1 MQDRHGH
8 RISYL
13 RVSITD
19 RCNERCTYCMPQELQ
34 EWLPREEILT
44 FEETLRLIR
53 IAADLGVSKV
63 RVTGGEPLT
72 RRDVLDFV
80 RRIPEIPGIKSIGV
94 STNGTLLAREIT
106 SGKTM
111 AAALRDAGVQSVNIS
126 LDTLDRDAYSQITG
140 RNFHEHV
147 LRGIDAAI
155 SAGFDQIKLNTV
167 LMRGRNEDQLIPLVE
182 FAGARDLIL
191 RFIEMMPVSTIDVLD
206 ENNFISVLEAKRL
219 IESLYGC
226 LIPEAEFRTNGPAA
240 YYQIPGRKQRIGF
253 IGAMTNLHFCESCNK
268 LRLTCDGKLRPCLGS
283 YLEFDIMKPLRAG
296 ASDAELRQFFLDV
309 VERKPA
315 QHDFRD
321 NYQPNRKMITIGG
334 RRMRRLTHIGR
345 DGRAQTV
352 DVSAK
357 SMSKRRAV
365 AAGKIRLRRET
376 LDLIKNDRIAKG
388 NVFATARIAG
398 IQAAK
403 QTAQLIPLCH
413 TLPLGEVKI
422 DIVISNESADVKCT
436 AQTVAQTGVEMEAL
450 VGATVA
456 LLSIE

>member
-1 MQDRHGH
+1 MTAFSVTCRRMQDRHGH

-53 IAADLGVSKV
+53 VAADLGVSKV

-72 RRDVLDFV
+72 RRDVLNFV
-80 RRIPEIPGIKSIGV
+80 RRIPEIPGIKSIGL

-140 RNFHEHV
+140 RDFHEHV
-147 LRGIDAAI
+147 LRGIDAAV

-167 LMRGRNEDQLIPLVE
+167 LMRSRNEDQLIPLVE

-240 YYQIPGRKQRIGF
+240 YYQIRGRKQRIGF

-321 NYQPNRKMITIGG
+321 NYQPNRKMIAIGG
-334 RRMRRLTHIGR
+334 
-345 DGRAQTV
+345 
-352 DVSAK
+352 
-357 SMSKRRAV
+357 
-365 AAGKIRLRRET
+365 
-376 LDLIKNDRIAKG
+376 
-388 NVFATARIAG
+388 
-398 IQAAK
+398 
-403 QTAQLIPLCH
+403 
-413 TLPLGEVKI
+413 
-422 DIVISNESADVKCT
+422 
-436 AQTVAQTGVEMEAL
+436 
-450 VGATVA
+450 
-456 LLSIE
+456 

>member
-1 MQDRHGH
+1 MTAFSVMCRRMQDRHGH

-19 RCNERCTYCMPQELQ
+19 RCNERCSYCMPQELQ
-34 EWLPREEILT
+34 EWLPREEILS

-53 IAADLGVSKV
+53 IAAELGVSKV

-72 RRDVLDFV
+72 RRD
-80 RRIPEIPGIKSIGV
+80 
-94 STNGTLLAREIT
+94 
-106 SGKTM
+106 
-111 AAALRDAGVQSVNIS
+111 
-126 LDTLDRDAYSQITG
+126 
-140 RNFHEHV
+140 FHEHV

-155 SAGFDQIKLNTV
+155 SADFDQIKLNTV

-283 YLEFDIMKPLRAG
+283 YLECDI
-296 ASDAELRQFFLDV
+296 
-309 VERKPA
+309 
-315 QHDFRD
+315 
-321 NYQPNRKMITIGG
+321 
-334 RRMRRLTHIGR
+334 
-345 DGRAQTV
+345 
-352 DVSAK
+352 
-357 SMSKRRAV
+357 
-365 AAGKIRLRRET
+365 
-376 LDLIKNDRIAKG
+376 
-388 NVFATARIAG
+388 
-398 IQAAK
+398 
-403 QTAQLIPLCH
+403 
-413 TLPLGEVKI
+413 
-422 DIVISNESADVKCT
+422 
-436 AQTVAQTGVEMEAL
+436 
-450 VGATVA
+450 
-456 LLSIE
+456 

>member
-19 RCNERCTYCMPQELQ
+19 RCNERCSYCMPQELQ
-34 EWLPREEILT
+34 EWLPREEILS

-53 IAADLGVSKV
+53 IAAELGVSKV
-63 RVTGGEPLT
+63 RVTGGEPVT
-72 RRDVLDFV
+72 RRDVLNFV
-80 RRIPEIPGIKSIGV
+80 RRIPEIPGIKSIGL

-140 RNFHEHV
+140 RDFHEHV

-155 SAGFDQIKLNTV
+155 SADFDQIKLNTV

-321 NYQPNRKMITIGG
+321 NYQPNRKMVAIGG
-334 RRMRRLTHIGR
+334 
-345 DGRAQTV
+345 
-352 DVSAK
+352 
-357 SMSKRRAV
+357 
-365 AAGKIRLRRET
+365 
-376 LDLIKNDRIAKG
+376 
-388 NVFATARIAG
+388 
-398 IQAAK
+398 
-403 QTAQLIPLCH
+403 
-413 TLPLGEVKI
+413 
-422 DIVISNESADVKCT
+422 
-436 AQTVAQTGVEMEAL
+436 
-450 VGATVA
+450 
-456 LLSIE
+456 

>member
-1 MQDRHGH
+1 MQDRYGH

-34 EWLPREEILT
+34 EWLPREEILS
-44 FEETLRLIR
+44 FEETLRIIR
-53 IAADLGVSKV
+53 VAAELGVAKV

-72 RRDVLDFV
+72 RRDVVHFIAQ
-80 RRIPEIPGIKSIGV
+80 IPKVSGIKSLGL
-94 STNGTLLAREIT
+94 STNGTLLARQDR

-111 AAALRDAGVQSVNIS
+111 ATALCEAGVQSVNVS
-126 LDTLDRDAYSQITG
+126 LDTLDRDVYSQITG
-140 RNFHEHV
+140 RDFHAQV
-147 LRGIDAAI
+147 LEGIDAAI
-155 SAGFDQIKLNTV
+155 ATGFDQIKLNTV
-167 LMRGRNEDQLIPLVE
+167 LMRGRNEDQLIPLIE
-182 FAGARDLIL
+182 FAAARKLIL

-296 ASDAELRQFFLDV
+296 ASDEELRQFFLDV

-321 NYQPNRKMITIGG
+321 NYQPNRKMIAIGG
-334 RRMRRLTHIGR
+334 
-345 DGRAQTV
+345 
-352 DVSAK
+352 
-357 SMSKRRAV
+357 
-365 AAGKIRLRRET
+365 
-376 LDLIKNDRIAKG
+376 
-388 NVFATARIAG
+388 
-398 IQAAK
+398 
-403 QTAQLIPLCH
+403 
-413 TLPLGEVKI
+413 
-422 DIVISNESADVKCT
+422 
-436 AQTVAQTGVEMEAL
+436 
-450 VGATVA
+450 
-456 LLSIE
+456 